1 MGHSDHLDEY
11 GDAYGAIAEVND
23 EQRWA
28 FGSSFEDPLA
38 GVDVSVPSG
47 VDGDDLAAY
56 CLMLGDDALI
66 LSHRLQGWVS
76 WAPELEDDVAIANIA
91 LDLLGQA
98 RLLLAR
104 AGKADGSGRDEDAYA
119 YLRPASEFRNVALVE
134 LENGDFGHAL
144 ARLLVFSTYRLGLL
158 DQLRTSRD
166 PVLAAIAAKGVK
178 EVTYHRDYAARW
190 MLRLG
195 DGTDES
201 HRRAAGGLAAVWPYV
216 PELFVPHPIELR
228 LADAGVGVDP
238 STLRAEF
245 DSVVEQVLSAAT
257 LEFPPEPATSA
268 STPDAVSAP
277 GEGRDGR
284 HTESLTG
291 LLDELQG
298 LARAH
303 RQATW

>member
-1 MGHSDHLDEY
+1 
-11 GDAYGAIAEVND
+11 
-23 EQRWA
+23 
-28 FGSSFEDPLA
+28 
-38 GVDVSVPSG
+38 
-47 VDGDDLAAY
+47 

-66 LSHRLQGWVS
+66 LSHRLQEWVS
-76 WAPELEDDVAIANIA
+76 RAPELEDDVAIANIA

-98 RLLLAR
+98 RLLMAR
-104 AGKADGSGRDEDAYA
+104 AGKADGSERNEDAYA
-119 YLRPASEFRNVALVE
+119 YFRPASEFRNVALVE
-134 LENGDFGHAL
+134 LENGDFGHSL

-158 DQLRTSRD
+158 DQLRPSRD

-201 HRRAAGGLAAVWPYV
+201 HRRAAAGLAAVWPFV
-216 PELFVPHPIELR
+216 PELFAPHPIELR
-228 LADAGVGVDP
+228 LAEAGVGVDP

-245 DSVVEQVLSAAT
+245 DAVVEQVLSAAT
-257 LEFPPEPATSA
+257 LELPPEPVKAGSAADAA
-268 STPDAVSAP
+268 STP
-277 GEGRDGR
+277 GGGRDGN
-284 HTESLTG
+284 HTKSLTG

-303 RQATW
+303 REATW

>member
-1 MGHSDHLDEY
+1 MGDSDHLDDY

-28 FGSSFEDPLA
+28 FGSSFEEPLA
-38 GVDVSVPSG
+38 GVDTSVPSG
-47 VDGDDLAAY
+47 VDGGDLAAY

-66 LSHRLQGWVS
+66 LSHRLQEWVS

-104 AGKADGSGRDEDAYA
+104 AGKADGSERGEDAYA
-119 YLRPASEFRNVALVE
+119 YFRPASEFRNVALVE
-134 LENGDFGHAL
+134 LDNGDFGQSL
-144 ARLLVFSTYRLGLL
+144 ARLLVFSTYRLALL
-158 DQLRTSRD
+158 DRLRTSRD

-201 HRRAAGGLAAVWPYV
+201 HRRVADGLTAVWPYV
-216 PELFVPHPIELR
+216 PELFAAHPIELR
-228 LADAGVGVDP
+228 LAEAGVGVDP
-238 STLRAEF
+238 STLRGEF
-245 DSVVEQVLSAAT
+245 DSVVEEVLSAAT
-257 LEFPPEPATSA
+257 LALPPAPGTSD
-268 STPDAVSAP
+268 SRLNAVSAP
-277 GEGRDGR
+277 GGGRDGR
-284 HTESLTG
+284 HARSLDR

-303 RQATW
+303 HEAIW

>member
-1 MGHSDHLDEY
+1 MGYSDHLDDY
-11 GDAYGAIAEVND
+11 GDAYGAIAEDND
-23 EQRWA
+23 AQRWA
-28 FGSSFEDPLA
+28 FGSGFDDPLA
-38 GVDVSVPSG
+38 GVDTSVPSE
-47 VDGDDLAAY
+47 VDGTDLAAY

-66 LSHRLQGWVS
+66 LSHRLQEWVS
-76 WAPELEDDVAIANIA
+76 RAPELEDDVAIANIA

-104 AGKADGSGRDEDAYA
+104 AGKADGTEREEDTYA

-134 LENGDFGHAL
+134 LENGDFAHSL
-144 ARLLVFSTYRLGLL
+144 ARLLVFSTFRLALL

-195 DGTDES
+195 DGTPES
-201 HRRAAGGLAAVWPYV
+201 HQRAADGMAAVWPCV
-216 PELFVPHPIELR
+216 GELFTPHEIELR
-228 LADAGVGVDP
+228 LATAGVGVDP

-245 DSVVEQVLSAAT
+245 DAVVAQVLSAAT
-257 LEFPPEPATSA
+257 LQRPPESA
-268 STPDAVSAP
+268 SSATDGDTDAA
-277 GEGRDGR
+277 GGRDGR
-284 HTESLTG
+284 HTEALTG
-291 LLDELQG
+291 LLQEMQG

-303 RQATW
+303 PEATW

>member
-1 MGHSDHLDEY
+1 MGHSDHLDDY

-38 GVDVSVPSG
+38 GVDTSVPSG

-66 LSHRLQGWVS
+66 LSHRLQEWVS
-76 WAPELEDDVAIANIA
+76 RAPELEDDVALANIA

-104 AGKADGSGRDEDAYA
+104 AGKADGSDRGEDAFA
-119 YLRPASEFRNVALVE
+119 YFRSASEFRNVTLVE
-134 LENGDFGHAL
+134 LDNGDFGHTL
-144 ARLLVFSTYRLGLL
+144 ARLLAFSTYRLALL
-158 DQLRTSRD
+158 DRLRTSKD

-201 HRRAAGGLAAVWPYV
+201 HGRAAAGLAAVWPYV
-216 PELFVPHPIELR
+216 GELFDAHPIELR
-228 LADAGVGVDP
+228 LAEAGVGVDP

-245 DSVVEQVLSAAT
+245 DAVVAQVVSAAT
-257 LEFPPEPATSA
+257 LELPPEPSTVGPAAEGA
-268 STPDAVSAP
+268 SSP
-277 GEGRDGR
+277 GGGRDGN
-284 HTESLTG
+284 HTETLTV

-303 RQATW
+303 REAAW